1 MARQKN
7 VRCKEN
13 DKLGGESMGIYRT
26 VCHKVEDVFVKVLSK
41 KQDPDVIKERVT
53 KYRTEKE
60 EKRLQQKAE
69 IEKSRVEQKLFQAK
83 KNEGLERQQREREE
97 QQRKEVELLLSKVM
111 DNGGQGYSSYEYNEV
126 KNNKSFFINLTQ
138 RVFEPN
144 ENALTFIFC
153 EFDKASKKEIK
164 GYLIPTNKRVLFVG
178 KTFNHLEKFRY
189 QTIINVNWFKDGFL
203 ERGLKIQYGKKRLEF
218 DEIFDQA
225 QMQRVGDVILNK
237 ATKRVI

>member
-1 MARQKN
+1 
-7 VRCKEN
+7 
-13 DKLGGESMGIYRT
+13 MGIYRT

-41 KQDPDVIKERVT
+41 NQDPEVVKERVS
-53 KYRTEKE
+53 KYRIQKE

-69 IEKSRVEQKLFQAK
+69 LEKNKAEK
-83 KNEGLERQQREREE
+83 KMYQEKKREELERQRREREE
-97 QQRKEVELLLSKVM
+97 QERKEVEHLLSKVM
-111 DNGGQGYSSYEYNEV
+111 NSGEQSYSSYEYNEV
-126 KNNKSFFINLTQ
+126 KKNKSFFLNLTQ

-144 ENALTFIFC
+144 EHALTFIFC
-153 EFDKASKKEIK
+153 EFDKSSNKEIK

-178 KTFNHLEKFRY
+178 KNFNHLEKFRY